1 MKSQYVYATA
11 LACAGFHFL
20 TATPSLAQSAPQL
33 GLRAALAE
41 ADQKAFAN
49 QGARAQAELA
59 HASARTPLKGMLPA
73 LRIEAGAIR
82 SNDPIGAFGTS
93 LRQRRV
99 TQEDF
104 LPERLNYPATI
115 DNLQGGAVLE
125 LPIING
131 DAVLGYKAANQA
143 AGAADANARWTT
155 LSTRLSVVRAYYGAI
170 LAVEKQ
176 HALERAAAAGEAMT
190 QQVDRLLREGLVTRS
205 DLLQA
210 QVHTQG
216 IRAQLLGAVANA
228 KSARELLAVLLGRS
242 SSSDAP
248 RQEELPDMLP
258 SDSAVR
264 RLAASLESQA
274 EREDTRAAR
283 LETSAASLDLRRAG
297 STMLPRLNAVAR
309 YDWNSPSGFYTGRPA
324 LTLGV
329 MASWSL
335 FGGGSELAD
344 MAAAR
349 ARLNAANTQEV
360 AMAASAGV
368 ELNTAR
374 RELEVAIAQLDLA
387 ALSVSQSTE
396 ADRLVERRYT
406 GGLATIAEVLGAN
419 ASRTASELGYAAAR
433 YAVIEAAARHR
444 LTAGA
449 DPGTIASEL
458 DSLTHR

>member
-1 MKSQYVYATA
+1 
-11 LACAGFHFL
+11 
-20 TATPSLAQSAPQL
+20 
-33 GLRAALAE
+33 
-41 ADQKAFAN
+41 
-49 QGARAQAELA
+49 
-59 HASARTPLKGMLPA
+59 
-73 LRIEAGAIR
+73 
-82 SNDPIGAFGTS
+82 
-93 LRQRRV
+93 
-99 TQEDF
+99 
-104 LPERLNYPATI
+104 
-115 DNLQGGAVLE
+115 
-125 LPIING
+125 
-131 DAVLGYKAANQA
+131 
-143 AGAADANARWTT
+143 
-155 LSTRLSVVRAYYGAI
+155 
-170 LAVEKQ
+170 
-176 HALERAAAAGEAMT
+176 MT
-190 QQVDRLLREGLVTRS
+190 QQVDRLLKEGLVTRS

-216 IRAQLLGAVANA
+216 IRAQLLGAVADA

-242 SSSDAP
+242 SFSDAP

-264 RLAASLESQA
+264 GLAASFEIQAESA

-297 STMLPRLNAVAR
+297 AAMLPRLNAVAR
-309 YDWNSPSGFYTGRPA
+309 YDWNSPSGLYTGRPA

-349 ARLNAANTQEV
+349 ARLNAANTQEI
-360 AMAASAGV
+360 ARAANAGV
-368 ELNTAR
+368 ELNTAQ
-374 RELEVAIAQLDLA
+374 RELEVAMAQLDLA

-444 LTAGA
+444 LAAGA
-449 DPGTIASEL
+449 DPGAIASEL
-458 DSLTHR
+458 ESLPNR